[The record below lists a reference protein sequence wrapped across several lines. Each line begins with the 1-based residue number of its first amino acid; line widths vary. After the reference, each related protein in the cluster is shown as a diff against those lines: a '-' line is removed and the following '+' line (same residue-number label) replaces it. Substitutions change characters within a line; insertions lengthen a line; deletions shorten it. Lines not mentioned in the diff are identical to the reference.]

1 MVFENVYIWMGA
13 RKEWVISFSCV
24 SFYIQYVDDRQ
35 NVDGGYGN
43 LGTTGLRGTAP
54 SVGRSFICHRS
65 GGGEICLVQ
74 AASRYCTYYLF
85 CTEVGVPRGSEQ
97 NSPPSTVSGRHAYS
111 LYDFVARKTD
121 NCMYSVCSLQIIQ
134 MKVTEMFSITLA
146 KQIRYDGG
154 WDPYLPTSVLAEID
168 HLRELQFI
176 SCGTLMKY
184 IETTIR

>member
-1 MVFENVYIWMGA
+1 MIDKTSTVGMEISEPLVYG
-13 RKEWVISFSCV
+13 EQHQVSEDLSFAIAAGEAKSVSCRPPRDTV
-24 SFYIQYVDDRQ
+24 H
-35 NVDGGYGN
+35 
-43 LGTTGLRGTAP
+43 P
-54 SVGRSFICHRS
+54 
-65 GGGEICLVQ
+65 LV
-74 AASRYCTYYLF
+74 CTYYLF

-111 LYDFVARKTD
+111 LYNFVARKTD